1 MAQAEPMDPLTLAI
15 VGTVALAL
23 LGWWRLVRD
32 RYKELE

>member
-1 MAQAEPMDPLTLAI
+1 VTTELAVLAI

-32 RYKELE
+32 WYEEE